1 MLFSIENTLLLYFIY
16 SFFGWC
22 VEVIYVALV
31 GRRVEN
37 RGFLNGP
44 VCPIYG
50 FGMLGVLMALFPI
63 QNNIPLLFFGGMFI
77 CSLIEFIGGFALDKI
92 FHMRWWDYSNRK
104 CNVGGYICLRYS
116 VMWGIG
122 VVLAVRLGH
131 PLVFA
136 PVQKMNPYLKWI
148 LIAVFIIIFSID
160 MVVTLKKLI
169 GIRKSLG
176 QLEVVAENLHIM
188 GDQIKDVVGNSA
200 IALADKGNE
209 LSDTMK
215 ERQKELSDSVKERQK
230 ELSDSMKERQREF
243 SDTIKERQKEMLER
257 REELLESLLKRQSTK
272 IHPLPRLN
280 KNGKSIR
287 IEEYVRSMQEKLEQ
301 TIEKQLTERKGR

>member
-116 VMWGIG
+116 IMWGIG

-131 PLVFA
+131 PLVYT
-136 PVQKMNPYLKWI
+136 PIQKMNLYFKWS
-148 LIAVFIIIFSID
+148 LIAVFVTIFTID
-160 MVVTLKKLI
+160 MIVTLKKLI
-169 GIRKSLG
+169 GIRKNLG
-176 QLEVVAENLHIM
+176 QLEVVAENLHAM
-188 GDQIKDVVGNSA
+188 GDQLKEVVGNSA
-200 IALADKGNE
+200 IVLADKGNE
-209 LSDTMK
+209 LT
-215 ERQKELSDSVKERQK
+215 ENVKERQK
-230 ELSDSMKERQREF
+230 EL
-243 SDTIKERQKEMLER
+243 LEHR
-257 REELLESLLKRQSTK
+257 DELMEKLLKRQSTK

-287 IEEYVRSMQEKLEQ
+287 IEEYVRIIQEKLEQ

>member
-116 VMWGIG
+116 IMWGIG

-131 PLVFA
+131 PLVYT
-136 PVQKMNPYLKWI
+136 PIQKMNLYFKWG
-148 LIAVFIIIFSID
+148 LIAVFVTIFTID
-160 MVVTLKKLI
+160 MIVTLKKLI
-169 GIRKSLG
+169 GIRKNLG
-176 QLEVVAENLHIM
+176 QLEVVAENLHAM
-188 GDQIKDVVGNSA
+188 GDQLKEVVGNSA
-200 IALADKGNE
+200 IVLADKGNE
-209 LSDTMK
+209 LT
-215 ERQKELSDSVKERQK
+215 ENVKERQK
-230 ELSDSMKERQREF
+230 EL
-243 SDTIKERQKEMLER
+243 LEHR
-257 REELLESLLKRQSTK
+257 DELMENLLKRQSTK

-287 IEEYVRSMQEKLEQ
+287 IEEYVRIIQEKLEQ
-301 TIEKQLTERKGR
+301 TIEKQLMERKGR